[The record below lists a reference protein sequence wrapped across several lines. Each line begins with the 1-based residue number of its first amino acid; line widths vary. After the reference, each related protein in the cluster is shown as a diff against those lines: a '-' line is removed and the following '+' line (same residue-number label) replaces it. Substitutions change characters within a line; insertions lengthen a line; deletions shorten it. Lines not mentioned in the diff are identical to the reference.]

1 MDDKRIQYFP
11 FHAINEYML
20 PEFRL
25 NVIGAVLRGLDKL
38 SGPRRA
44 AINNQIKRFVSVPGF
59 RNSSAAPLG
68 VKIRSAVAPFEKYPD
83 VTATFLQAWCE
94 LNAELCQRVF
104 ATLQSRSFE
113 NVLPADADRSRLPGF
128 LTTWPKVETYEA
140 LDEAFFAANP
150 GWEQTPTDDI
160 RLMVV
165 WLVNRLPYDLF
176 EDDEEEETAE

>member
-1 MDDKRIQYFP
+1 MDDKRINYFP

-25 NVIGAVLRGLDKL
+25 NVVGAVLRGLDSL

-44 AINNQIKRFVSVPGF
+44 ALNNLIKRHVSVPGF
-59 RNSSAAPLG
+59 RNSVAAPLG
-68 VKIRSAVAPFEKYPD
+68 VKIRSAISPFEKYPD
-83 VTATFLQAWCE
+83 VAATFLQAWSE
-94 LNAELCQRVF
+94 LHADLRQRVH
-104 ATLQSRSFE
+104 TMLQSRSFE
-113 NVLPADADRSRLPGF
+113 GVLPLEADRSKLPGF

-150 GWEQTPTDDI
+150 GFEQTPTDDI

-176 EDDEEEETAE
+176 DEDETEEDAE